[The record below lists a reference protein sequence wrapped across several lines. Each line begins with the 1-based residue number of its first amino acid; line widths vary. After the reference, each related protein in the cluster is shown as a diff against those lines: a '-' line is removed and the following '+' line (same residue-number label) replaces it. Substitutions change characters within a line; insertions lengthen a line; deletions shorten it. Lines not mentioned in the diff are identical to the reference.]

1 MTGLNRQTP
10 SGDEAR
16 IRAAETA
23 FLGGKLEQAAE
34 MASGDILSP
43 EVFSVRGILAFL
55 GGRRS
60 EALDLYEQ
68 GLKRLRKEH
77 RSRKVCYG
85 GLSGVFH
92 PLLLLAEGEF
102 KKASAHLSAGM
113 EKSSFAPLYSLFR
126 FLAEYRAGRGSGSF
140 FSVYSPK
147 VLEKQD
153 YPPCFFFFAALCIT
167 WSAPEKLD
175 DYRPLFEKALDML
188 LDDGGLHL
196 LATELGEILGRPV
209 ENPVPRPLPLHGIL
223 PRRENWMLA
232 LSALSAI
239 GEAGDGGVKRAR
251 RLLWEADWESDD
263 EGIIRSVA
271 FTPLEQVLQP
281 SGQWSKGRPVALR
294 RLRND
299 LVRENWMTRRDTA
312 AAGAVRET
320 GGYDGWYY
328 RRWHEFDQAKILK
341 ALAGHPSIVRAD
353 DGRPVEIVAE
363 PPRVETESLLS
374 GVLLRMEPH
383 PSDGPFHGLVA
394 VEEGPERIR
403 AVFFEEKHLEIAR
416 ILGEKGISVPPEG
429 KAEVLRALEALA
441 PLVPVSSGLDGP
453 GDLPGVPADERIYI
467 QLAPGGEGFTA
478 AFSVRPLGQGTPAC
492 RPGTGGKTVFGLAG
506 GKRVKALR
514 SLDEEIR
521 RADEVRLLCPA
532 LGEGEQTDEYRWI
545 LDSAELCL
553 DFLLQAGELGERA
566 VIEWPRGGRLTVR
579 GRAGSS
585 SVRAS
590 VRSVKDWFALTG
602 EIRVDEEPVVSLR
615 EACRLLS
622 EGGSR
627 FLPLGN
633 GEFLALTEELRRGL
647 WDLAAAGDWKGTD
660 LRFSPLSAPLVER
673 LTSGAEDFS
682 GDGEWHRRLDLA
694 AEAER
699 LNPDLP
705 AAFRGE
711 LRDYQA
717 DGYRWLLRLAAW
729 GAGACLADDMGLGKT
744 VQVLAALLARAPGGP
759 ALVVAPVSVC
769 PNWAAEAARFAPSL
783 SVKEYRNGDRK
794 KLLEELG
801 PFDVVTASYG
811 LLQHDGALLE
821 SVGWHTVV
829 LDEAQAIKNSGT
841 KRSAAAMKLRG
852 DFRVITTGTPVEN
865 NLGELWNLFRFLNP
879 GLLGS
884 LDGFTRRFAVPIEKY
899 GNRGA
904 AARLKKLVRPFLL
917 RRTKDQVLSEL
928 PPKTEIILRVEMT
941 REERAVY
948 EAVRREATGKI
959 ESGGDGRDKR
969 FVVLAE
975 LMRLRR
981 ACCSPSLVL
990 PEEAGL
996 PSSRLEAFGEIL
1008 EELRAGGHR
1017 CLVFS
1022 QFVDHLSI
1030 IREYLDGL
1038 GVSYA
1043 YLDGST
1049 PSRERE
1055 RQIAS
1060 FQGGE
1065 KECFLISL
1073 RAGGTGLNLT
1083 AADYVIHMDP
1093 WWNPAVEDQ
1102 ASDRAHRIGQERP
1115 VTVYRIVAKD
1125 TVEEKIVD
1133 LHGIKRELAESLLEG
1148 AEGAARISLEEMA
1161 ALIRDD
1167 RTGEE

>member
-1 MTGLNRQTP
+1 VTEQNGRVL
-10 SGDEAR
+10 SGDDLR
-16 IRAAETA
+16 IRAAEEA
-23 FLGGKLEQAAE
+23 YLGGKLDAAAE

-55 GGRRS
+55 DGRRA
-60 EALDLYEQ
+60 EALDLFET
-68 GLKRLRKEH
+68 GLKRLRKEQ
-77 RSRKVCYG
+77 RSRKVCYETF
-85 GLSGVFH
+85 SGVFH
-92 PLLLLAEGEF
+92 PLLLLAGGEF
-102 KKASAHLSAGM
+102 KKASAYLSAGM
-113 EKSSFAPLYSLFR
+113 EKSPYSSLYALFR
-126 FLAEYRAGRGSGSF
+126 FLADYRGKGSGSF

-147 VLEKQD
+147 VLEKQG
-153 YPPCFFFFAALCIT
+153 YSPSFLFFAALCVT
-167 WSAPEKLD
+167 WSAPERLD
-175 DYRPLFEKALDML
+175 EYRPLFEKALDRLREM
-188 LDDGGLHL
+188 GKTHL
-196 LATELGEILGRPV
+196 LATELGEILGLPV
-209 ENPVPRPLPLHGIL
+209 ENPVARDLPLHGIL

-232 LSALSAI
+232 LSALSAL
-239 GEAGDGGVKRAR
+239 GETGETEKKRAR
-251 RLLWEADWESDD
+251 RILWEADWESGED
-263 EGIIRSVA
+263 GIIRSVS

-281 SGQWSKGRPVALR
+281 SGNWSKGRPVALK

-299 LVRENWMTRRDTA
+299 LVREDWMTRQDTA

-320 GGYDGWYY
+320 SGYEGWYY
-328 RRWHEFDQAKILK
+328 RRWFEFDQAKILK
-341 ALAGHPSIVRAD
+341 ALAGHPSVVRAD

-363 PPRVETESLLS
+363 PPSVETEFLPS
-374 GVLLRMEPH
+374 GVLLRMAPH
-383 PSDGPFHGLVA
+383 PSEGPFQGLVA

-403 AVFFEEKHLEIAR
+403 AVVFEEKHLEIAR
-416 ILGEKGISVPPEG
+416 ILGEKGIPVPPEG
-429 KAEVLRALEALA
+429 KGEALRALEALA

-453 GDLPGVPADERIYI
+453 GNLPGVPADERIYI

-478 AFSVRPLGQGTPAC
+478 AFSVRPLGPGTPAG
-492 RPGTGGKTVFGLAG
+492 RPGTGGKAVFGLSG
-506 GKRVKALR
+506 GKRMKALR

-532 LGEGEQTDEYRWI
+532 LGEGEQTDDYRWI
-545 LDSAELCL
+545 LDSPELCL
-553 DFLLQAGELGERA
+553 DFLLQAGELGDRA
-566 VIEWPRGGRLTVR
+566 VIEWPRGDRLSIR
-579 GRAGSS
+579 GKAGAS

-602 EIRVDEEPVVSLR
+602 EIRVDEETVVSLR
-615 EACRLLS
+615 EACRMIS

-647 WDLAAAGDWKGTD
+647 WDLATAGDWKGTD

-673 LTSGAEDFS
+673 LTSGADNFS
-682 GDGEWHRRLDLA
+682 GDGEWHRRLALA

-744 VQVLAALLARAPGGP
+744 VQVLVVLLARGSGGP

-841 KRSAAAMKLRG
+841 KRSAAAMKLGG

-899 GNRGA
+899 GNKGA

-928 PPKTEIILRVEMT
+928 PPKTEIVLRVEMT

-990 PEEAGL
+990 PEKAGL

-1148 AEGAARISLEEMA
+1148 AEGAARISMEEMA

>member
-1 MTGLNRQTP
+1 
-10 SGDEAR
+10 
-16 IRAAETA
+16 
-23 FLGGKLEQAAE
+23 
-34 MASGDILSP
+34 
-43 EVFSVRGILAFL
+43 
-55 GGRRS
+55 
-60 EALDLYEQ
+60 
-68 GLKRLRKEH
+68 
-77 RSRKVCYG
+77 
-85 GLSGVFH
+85 
-92 PLLLLAEGEF
+92 
-102 KKASAHLSAGM
+102 
-113 EKSSFAPLYSLFR
+113 
-126 FLAEYRAGRGSGSF
+126 
-140 FSVYSPK
+140 
-147 VLEKQD
+147 
-153 YPPCFFFFAALCIT
+153 
-167 WSAPEKLD
+167 
-175 DYRPLFEKALDML
+175 
-188 LDDGGLHL
+188 
-196 LATELGEILGRPV
+196 
-209 ENPVPRPLPLHGIL
+209 
-223 PRRENWMLA
+223 
-232 LSALSAI
+232 
-239 GEAGDGGVKRAR
+239 
-251 RLLWEADWESDD
+251 
-263 EGIIRSVA
+263 
-271 FTPLEQVLQP
+271 
-281 SGQWSKGRPVALR
+281 
-294 RLRND
+294 
-299 LVRENWMTRRDTA
+299 
-312 AAGAVRET
+312 
-320 GGYDGWYY
+320 
-328 RRWHEFDQAKILK
+328 
-341 ALAGHPSIVRAD
+341 
-353 DGRPVEIVAE
+353 
-363 PPRVETESLLS
+363 
-374 GVLLRMEPH
+374 
-383 PSDGPFHGLVA
+383 
-394 VEEGPERIR
+394 
-403 AVFFEEKHLEIAR
+403 
-416 ILGEKGISVPPEG
+416 
-429 KAEVLRALEALA
+429 
-441 PLVPVSSGLDGP
+441 
-453 GDLPGVPADERIYI
+453 
-467 QLAPGGEGFTA
+467 
-478 AFSVRPLGQGTPAC
+478 
-492 RPGTGGKTVFGLAG
+492 
-506 GKRVKALR
+506 
-514 SLDEEIR
+514 
-521 RADEVRLLCPA
+521 
-532 LGEGEQTDEYRWI
+532 
-545 LDSAELCL
+545 
-553 DFLLQAGELGERA
+553 
-566 VIEWPRGGRLTVR
+566 
-579 GRAGSS
+579 
-585 SVRAS
+585 
-590 VRSVKDWFALTG
+590 
-602 EIRVDEEPVVSLR
+602 
-615 EACRLLS
+615 
-622 EGGSR
+622 
-627 FLPLGN
+627 
-633 GEFLALTEELRRGL
+633 
-647 WDLAAAGDWKGTD
+647 
-660 LRFSPLSAPLVER
+660 
-673 LTSGAEDFS
+673 
-682 GDGEWHRRLDLA
+682 
-694 AEAER
+694 
-699 LNPDLP
+699 
-705 AAFRGE
+705 
-711 LRDYQA
+711 
-717 DGYRWLLRLAAW
+717 
-729 GAGACLADDMGLGKT
+729 
-744 VQVLAALLARAPGGP
+744 
-759 ALVVAPVSVC
+759 
-769 PNWAAEAARFAPSL
+769 
-783 SVKEYRNGDRK
+783 
-794 KLLEELG
+794 
-801 PFDVVTASYG
+801 
-811 LLQHDGALLE
+811 
-821 SVGWHTVV
+821 
-829 LDEAQAIKNSGT
+829 SGT

-899 GNRGA
+899 GNKGA

>member
-1 MTGLNRQTP
+1 MTEQNGSVL
-10 SGDEAR
+10 SGDDLR
-16 IRAAETA
+16 IRAAEEA
-23 FLGGKLEQAAE
+23 YLGGKLDAAAE

-55 GGRRS
+55 DGRRA
-60 EALDLYEQ
+60 EALDLFET
-68 GLKRLRKEH
+68 GLKRLRKEQ
-77 RSRKVCYG
+77 RSRKVCYETF
-85 GLSGVFH
+85 SGVFH
-92 PLLLLAEGEF
+92 PLLLLAGGEF
-102 KKASAHLSAGM
+102 KKASAYLSAGM
-113 EKSSFAPLYSLFR
+113 EKSPYSSLYALFR
-126 FLAEYRAGRGSGSF
+126 FLADYRGKGSGSF

-147 VLEKQD
+147 VLEKQG
-153 YPPCFFFFAALCIT
+153 YSPSFLFFAALCVT
-167 WSAPEKLD
+167 WSAPERLD
-175 DYRPLFEKALDML
+175 EYRPLFEKALACLRRKGDNEPKP
-188 LDDGGLHL
+188 GLKGKT
-196 LATELGEILGRPV
+196 TEAARREILGLPV
-209 ENPVPRPLPLHGIL
+209 ENPVARNLPLHGIL

-232 LSALSAI
+232 LSALSAL
-239 GEAGDGGVKRAR
+239 GETGGGEEKRAR
-251 RLLWEADWESDD
+251 RILWEADWECDD
-263 EGIIRSVA
+263 DGIIRSVS

-281 SGQWSKGRPVALR
+281 SGNWSKGRPVALK

-299 LVRENWMTRRDTA
+299 LVREDWMTRQDTA

-320 GGYDGWYY
+320 SGYEGWYY
-328 RRWHEFDQAKILK
+328 RRWFEFDQAKILK
-341 ALAGHPSIVRAD
+341 ALAGHPAVVRAD

-363 PPRVETESLLS
+363 PPLVETEPLPS
-374 GVLLRMEPH
+374 GVLLRMAPH
-383 PSDGPFHGLVA
+383 PSEGPFQGLVA

-403 AVFFEEKHLEIAR
+403 AVVFEEKHLEIAR
-416 ILGEKGISVPPEG
+416 ILGEKGIPVPSEG
-429 KAEVLRALEALA
+429 KGEALRALEALA

-478 AFSVRPLGQGTPAC
+478 AFSVRPLGPGTPAG
-492 RPGTGGKTVFGLAG
+492 RPGTGGKAVFGLSG
-506 GKRVKALR
+506 GKRMKALR

-532 LGEGEQTDEYRWI
+532 LGEGEQTDDYRWI
-545 LDSAELCL
+545 LDFPELCL
-553 DFLLQAGELGERA
+553 DFLLQAGELGDRA
-566 VIEWPRGGRLTVR
+566 VIEWPRGDRLSIR
-579 GRAGSS
+579 GKAGAS

-602 EIRVDEEPVVSLR
+602 EIRVDEETVVSLR
-615 EACRLLS
+615 EACRMIS

-821 SVGWHTVV
+821 SVQWHTVV
-829 LDEAQAIKNSGT
+829 LDEAQAIKNSGN
-841 KRSAAAMKLRG
+841 
-852 DFRVITTGTPVEN
+852 E
-865 NLGELWNLFRFLNP
+865 
-879 GLLGS
+879 
-884 LDGFTRRFAVPIEKY
+884 TR
-899 GNRGA
+899 
-904 AARLKKLVRPFLL
+904 
-917 RRTKDQVLSEL
+917 
-928 PPKTEIILRVEMT
+928 PP
-941 REERAVY
+941 
-948 EAVRREATGKI
+948 
-959 ESGGDGRDKR
+959 
-969 FVVLAE
+969 
-975 LMRLRR
+975 
-981 ACCSPSLVL
+981 P
-990 PEEAGL
+990 P
-996 PSSRLEAFGEIL
+996 
-1008 EELRAGGHR
+1008 
-1017 CLVFS
+1017 
-1022 QFVDHLSI
+1022 
-1030 IREYLDGL
+1030 
-1038 GVSYA
+1038 
-1043 YLDGST
+1043 
-1049 PSRERE
+1049 
-1055 RQIAS
+1055 
-1060 FQGGE
+1060 
-1065 KECFLISL
+1065 
-1073 RAGGTGLNLT
+1073 
-1083 AADYVIHMDP
+1083 
-1093 WWNPAVEDQ
+1093 
-1102 ASDRAHRIGQERP
+1102 
-1115 VTVYRIVAKD
+1115 
-1125 TVEEKIVD
+1125 
-1133 LHGIKRELAESLLEG
+1133 
-1148 AEGAARISLEEMA
+1148 
-1161 ALIRDD
+1161 
-1167 RTGEE
+1167 